1 VATGRKTFEQVV
13 KDDDLISNSAGFFYG
28 WEKVKVAPGVH
39 AKAALRFDYGRYS
52 HVIGAI
58 EAGVNIEYYFTE
70 VKQLAYEDPDRDPTL
85 PRDITYV
92 EPKNLFF
99 GAYISILFGKRK

>member
-1 VATGRKTFEQVV
+1 M
-13 KDDDLISNSAGFFYG
+13 
-28 WEKVKVAPGVH
+28 
-39 AKAALRFDYGRYS
+39 
-52 HVIGAI
+52 
-58 EAGVNIEYYFTE
+58 NIEYYFTE
-70 VKQLAYEDPDRDPTL
+70 VKQLAYEDPDRDPAL

>member
-1 VATGRKTFEQVV
+1 
-13 KDDDLISNSAGFFYG
+13 
-28 WEKVKVAPGVH
+28 VH
-39 AKAALRFDYGRYS
+39 AKVALRFDYGRYS

-70 VKQLAYEDPDRDPTL
+70 VKQLAYEDPIVILL

-92 EPKNLFF
+92 EPKTSFS
-99 GAYISILFGKRK
+99 GPISASFLVKESNVICRRNKLTHQL